1 LNKLSIGVLGCAD
14 IADRMVIPAICS
26 MAQFQLHGVA
36 SREKAK
42 AQLFSEKFNTHAFES
57 YESLLESNVQSVYIP
72 LPNGLHY
79 EWIKKSLEHRKHVLV
94 EKSMACSLKEV
105 MHLNEIARDKGLALI
120 ENFQFRFHPQIALI
134 QSKVGEGVIGELRNV
149 RASFGF
155 PPFNDPENIRYKKEL
170 GGGALFD
177 AGAYTIKVAQIFL
190 GEDIY
195 VGSAA
200 LERPSNREVD
210 IWGGASLKQKHGNL
224 EAQVAFGFDNFYQNS
239 LELWGTK
246 GKITAPRI
254 FTSPPDCEASILI
267 QTSQGV
273 SEIKTPPANHFQNML
288 SHFYD
293 LVSSGNGLQ
302 SEYEQNINQ
311 SRLIEELYE
320 KAIDR

>member
-1 LNKLSIGVLGCAD
+1 MLGCAD

-26 MAQFQLHGVA
+26 LDHFRLHGIA
-36 SREKAK
+36 SRDNAR
-42 AQLFSEKFNTHAFES
+42 ARIFSEKFNTHAFES
-57 YESLLESNVQSVYIP
+57 YEALLASNVQSVYIP

-79 EWIKKSLEHRKHVLV
+79 EWIKKSLEQHKHVLV

-105 MHLNEIARDKGLALI
+105 IHLNELARDTGLTLI
-120 ENFQFRFHPQIALI
+120 ENFQFRFHPQMALI
-134 QSKVGEGVIGELRNV
+134 QRKVDEGVIGELRNI

-155 PPFNDPENIRYKKEL
+155 PPFVDPNNIRYKKEL

-200 LERPSNREVD
+200 LERPENRDVD
-210 IWGGASLKQKHGNL
+210 IWGSASLKQKNGHL

-239 LELWGTK
+239 IELWGSK

-254 FTSPPDCEASILI
+254 FTAPPGFEASVLI
-267 QTSQGV
+267 QTSQGA
-273 SEIKTPPANHFQNML
+273 SEIKISPANHFQNML
-288 SHFYD
+288 RHFYD

-311 SRLIEELYE
+311 SRLIEEFYE
-320 KAIDR
+320 KAINR